1 MNHSARIVSFNR
13 LRRSSLRAVA
23 PLALAASLAS
33 PAAAQTVELL
43 ANGDFAAGQD
53 PWWATTNL
61 AARSDDGRFCVDV
74 PAGTSAPWDAII
86 GQRDIPIVAGETYE
100 LSFDASATVPV
111 VIRSLV
117 QNPTTYAAFSDRNP
131 SLSPVTSHFSYTF
144 TAGTSLDAAELALQ
158 LGGASAAWT
167 LCIDD
172 VSLVAGAAPYVY
184 TPDTGSR
191 VRVNQ
196 LGYLPSGPKVA
207 TLVSE
212 QSAPVAWQLLA
223 SDGRVVRSG
232 LSQPRGID
240 PTSGASTH
248 SIRFDRVRERGSG
261 YTLVADGETSHPF
274 DISPSLYAPLRRD
287 AWTVLYT
294 QRSGIAIES
303 ALAGEAYARA
313 AGHVG
318 VAPNQGDVAVPCMSP
333 EVSLPVYGEPW
344 TCSYTLDVSG
354 GWYDAGD
361 HGKYVVNAGIS
372 VAQLLSLYERAELE
386 RGASRWARR
395 DGSLSIPERDNG
407 VPDVLD
413 EVRWELEWMLR
424 MQVPAGEA
432 LAGMVHHKVHDAQ
445 WTGLP
450 LLPAQD
456 DQARLLHRPST
467 AATLNLAAAA
477 AQGARLYRRFD
488 HAFAARLLDA
498 ARRAWDAALANPV
511 LYAPG
516 AAGQGGGS
524 YSDADVSDEFYW
536 AAAELYLSTG
546 EAMFERAVLDSPL
559 HGADVFPLEGYA
571 WNSMAAIARMDLVR
585 VPSSLPGRRA
595 LGRSVLAGADAL
607 VALSR
612 AQAFGQPYAPASGSW
627 VWGSNSNLLNNLIVI
642 ATAYDLSGKREY
654 RDAVIEG
661 FDYLLGRNALNI
673 SFVTG
678 HGEVHARNQHSR
690 IYAAQLNAELP
701 HPPAGTLAGGP
712 NTDLSDPVA
721 RENLTGCIGQRCYID
736 DIGSYSTNELAINWN
751 APLAWVAAFLA
762 EAERAP

>member
-1 MNHSARIVSFNR
+1 MNYSARIVSR
-13 LRRSSLRAVA
+13 PLSRRASTFIA
-23 PLALAASLAS
+23 PLALIASFAA

-43 ANGDFAAGQD
+43 DNGDFAAGQD

-61 AARSDDGRFCVDV
+61 PARTDDGRFCVDV
-74 PAGTSAPWDAII
+74 PAGTTAPWDAII
-86 GQRDIPIVAGETYE
+86 GQGDIPIVVGETYE
-100 LSFDASATVPV
+100 LSFDASATIPV

-117 QNPTTYAAFSDRNP
+117 QNPTTYATFSDRNP
-131 SLSPVTSHFSYTF
+131 SLSPETTHFSYTF
-144 TAGTSLDAAELALQ
+144 TATSSLDAAELALQ
-158 LGGASAAWT
+158 LGGATSAWT

-172 VSLVAGAAPYVY
+172 VSLVSGAAPYVY
-184 TPDTGSR
+184 TPDTGPR

-196 LGYLPSGPKVA
+196 LGYLPSGPKAA
-207 TLVSE
+207 TLVSD
-212 QSAPVAWQLLA
+212 AGTPVGWQLVA

-232 LSQPRGID
+232 LSEPGGVD
-240 PTSGASTH
+240 PTSGLSTH
-248 SIRFDRVRERGSG
+248 QIRFDRVRESGSG

-274 DISPSLYAPLRRD
+274 DISSSLYAALRRD
-287 AWTVLYT
+287 AWRVLYT
-294 QRSGIAIES
+294 QRSGIAIEA
-303 ALAGEAYARA
+303 ALAGDAYARP

-318 VAPNQGDVAVPCMSP
+318 VAPNLGDVAVPCMP
-333 EVSLPVYGEPW
+333 AEVSLPVYGEPW

-395 DGSLSIPERDNG
+395 DGTLSIPERDNG

-424 MQVPAGEA
+424 MQVPATEP
-432 LAGMVHHKVHDAQ
+432 LAGMVHHKVHDDQ

-450 LLPAQD
+450 LLPEND
-456 DQARLLHRPST
+456 DRPRLLHRPST

-488 HAFAARLLDA
+488 RAFAARLLEA
-498 ARRAWDAALANPV
+498 ARRAWDAARSNPV

-516 AAGQGGGS
+516 ADGSGGGS

-536 AAAELYLSTG
+536 AAAELYLTTG
-546 EAMFERAVLDSPL
+546 EAAFERAVLESPL
-559 HGADVFPLEGYA
+559 HTADVFPLEGYA
-571 WNSMAAIARMDLVR
+571 WNSMAAIARMDLAR
-585 VPSSLPGRRA
+585 VPSRLPGRRA
-595 LGRSVLAGADAL
+595 LRESVLAGADAL
-607 VALSR
+607 VALGR
-612 AQAFGQPYAPASGSW
+612 AQAFGQPYAPTSGSW

-642 ATAYDLSGKREY
+642 ATAHDLSGKREY
-654 RDAVIEG
+654 REAVVAG
-661 FDYLLGRNALNI
+661 FDFLLGRNALNI

-678 HGEVHARNQHSR
+678 HGEVHSKNQHSR
-690 IYAAQLNAELP
+690 IYGAQLNAELP
-701 HPPAGTLAGGP
+701 HPPAGTLAGGA

-721 RENLTGCIGQRCYID
+721 SENLTGCIGQRCYID

-762 EAERAP
+762 EPERTR